1 VTAVIAQGSGPL
13 VVLIPSFG
21 RDSEDFGAVA
31 TGLAHA
37 GMRVLRPQPRGV
49 AGDTRGLRGLRSLT
63 YADWAGDLL
72 AAVAAGGGGPAIL
85 VGHAAGSRYAR
96 TAAAIAPEAVRG
108 VVLAAAA
115 RPGPPQPEQAADLA
129 LCVAAEAAP
138 SERRA
143 ALRRS
148 FFAPGNDVDA
158 WLTGWHPATARA
170 QRASAPVDGWEL
182 AGGVPVLD
190 LIGSVDPWRPAA
202 SHSAVAAALGSRVR
216 VSVVDGAS
224 HALLPERPDAVVTAV
239 VQWARATPPF

>member
-1 VTAVIAQGSGPL
+1 MTAVVAQGRGPL
-13 VVLIPSFG
+13 MVLAPSFG

-31 TGLAHA
+31 AGLAAA

-49 AGDTRGLRGLRSLT
+49 GGTGELTGLT

-72 AAVAAGGGGPAIL
+72 AAVAAERGGPAIL
-85 VGHAAGSRYAR
+85 LGHAAGSRYVRA
-96 TAAAIAPEAVRG
+96 AAAIAPAAVRG

-115 RPGPPQPEQAADLA
+115 RPGPPAPEQAADLA
-129 LCVAAEAAP
+129 RCVAAETTPA
-138 SERRA
+138 ECRA

-170 QRASAPVDGWEL
+170 QRASAPSDGWER

-190 LIGSVDPWRPAA
+190 LIGAQDPWRPPATRE
-202 SHSAVAAALGSRVR
+202 AVAAALGPR
-216 VSVVDGAS
+216 VSVAVVDGAS

-239 VQWARATPPF
+239 ARWAATLSPH